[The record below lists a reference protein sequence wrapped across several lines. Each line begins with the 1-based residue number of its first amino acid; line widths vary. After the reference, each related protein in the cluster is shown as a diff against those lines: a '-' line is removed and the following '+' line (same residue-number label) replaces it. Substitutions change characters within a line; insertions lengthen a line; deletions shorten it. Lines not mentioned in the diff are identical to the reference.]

1 MTEGGPLALNVLL
14 HPPAAAEAARL
25 QIRML
30 GAPAL
35 MFEGRS
41 LRVVNRKLLCM
52 LGYLALDEG
61 RSDSRERLVG
71 LLWSESDEK
80 HARGSLRQVVTALR
94 RITGELGFEGFETD
108 RSHVTLDPARFRA
121 DVTDVLDQLGPDR
134 IHPLLLATEDLP
146 QTLMAGCEDVDP
158 AFAGWLL
165 VRRETLRNQ
174 IQQGLMSALEQ
185 AAPDGRAERELARAL
200 LRLDPTQELA
210 ARRLMEN
217 LARGGDVPG
226 ALTVYNALWDVLGD
240 EHDIEPAE
248 PTRDLV
254 ARIKNGE
261 VPEPGAG
268 LGPGARILAAAGTR
282 SREAPAPRE
291 GRPGEVAPGEPR
303 PSEARRR
310 LLAPPRLPPLLVVAR
325 FELRGEDADAQMML
339 DGFRHS
345 LIGSLV
351 RFREWQVAE
360 SDAPVARAEG
370 PDAPARSR
378 FGIRATA
385 EKLGAEGLRVAL
397 TIRDLDS
404 GVFVW
409 SQSFALTYETW
420 TLRQEELLRHATIAL
435 NVNLSADRLRR
446 TAHLPEITASLHDLW
461 LRGQSLI
468 LQFNAASWEEA
479 DKLLTEVTE
488 LAPEFAP
495 AFSSRV
501 QLGNTS
507 HISRPG
513 VYRSEA
519 LHARTL
525 ELAQKA
531 VALDP
536 LDSRAQ
542 LALGWALAYN
552 HRWEHALMN
561 FELARELNGHDPWTM
576 TSVAQA
582 WAVAGRH
589 GDAMD
594 LAGQAL
600 EATPLPNHTRW
611 GYHAAIR
618 FFAGDYEGALE
629 AARIAGDTHPN
640 NGGWRAAS
648 LAHLG
653 RTAEA
658 RAEAR
663 KLLEVLSQRWW
674 GDVPATPRNMARWVL
689 QVFPWRQ
696 DLEWKRLRDGLRIAG
711 LPVAKLPMRDVGP

>member
-1 MTEGGPLALNVLL
+1 MVTEGGPHALNVLL
-14 HPPAAAEAARL
+14 DPTAPAAETASL
-25 QIRML
+25 TIRML

-35 MFEGRS
+35 LHEGRS

-52 LGYLALDEG
+52 LGYLALHDDT
-61 RSDSRERLVG
+61 SDSRERLVG

-108 RSHVTLDPARFRA
+108 RSHVTLDPGRFRA
-121 DVTDVLDQLGPDR
+121 DVTDVLSQLGPDR
-134 IHPLLLATEDLP
+134 IHPLLLSTEDLP

-158 AFAGWLL
+158 SFAGWLS
-165 VRRETLRNQ
+165 VRRTTLRDQ
-174 IQQGLMSALEQ
+174 LQQGLLASLEQ
-185 AAPDGRAERELARAL
+185 AAPDGRAEREAARAL

-217 LARGGDVPG
+217 LARGGDVAG
-226 ALTVYNALWDVLGD
+226 ALTVYKALWDVLD
-240 EHDIEPAE
+240 EEHDMEPAE
-248 PTRDLV
+248 PTRALV
-254 ARIKNGE
+254 ARIKSGDL
-261 VPEPGAG
+261 PEPGAG
-268 LGPGARILAAAGTR
+268 RGAGGRILVSAAAAQPR
-282 SREAPAPRE
+282 RREAAEAPL
-291 GRPGEVAPGEPR
+291 PR
-303 PSEARRR
+303 PAETRRR
-310 LLAPPRLPPLLVVAR
+310 RAPTRLPPLLVVGG
-325 FELRGEDADAQMML
+325 FELRGDDADARMML
-339 DGFRHS
+339 EGFRHA

-360 SDAPVARAEG
+360 SDAAVARAEG

-385 EKLGAEGLRVAL
+385 EKLGGDGLRVAL
-397 TIRDLDS
+397 TIRDIDS

-409 SQSFALTYETW
+409 SQAFALTYETW
-420 TLRQEELLRHATIAL
+420 TLRQEALLRQATIAL

-479 DKLLTEVTE
+479 DRLLSEVTE
-488 LAPEFAP
+488 LAPDFAP

-501 QLGNTS
+501 QLGNTA

-513 VYRSEA
+513 VYRSA
-519 LHARTL
+519 TLHAGTL

-552 HRWEHALMN
+552 HRWEHALLN
-561 FELARELNGHDPWTM
+561 FELARDLNGHDPWTM

-589 GDAMD
+589 GDAME
-594 LAGQAL
+594 LARQAL

-611 GYHAAIR
+611 GYHASIR

-663 KLLEVLSQRWW
+663 KLLAVLSERWW
-674 GDVPATPRNMARWVL
+674 GETPQTPRNMARWVL

-696 DLEWKRLRDGLRIAG
+696 DQEWKRLRDGLRMAG
-711 LPVAKLPMRDVGP
+711 LPVAKLPVRDVGP